1 MHAVDQM
8 VLARTGVSNLLKILE
23 YGGHRQLC
31 GKKAVEGFCT
41 TLESSWSL
49 SHHVQDGK
57 GDGGSDYVSRGISL
71 PVSVNQM
78 ISAGKTFASIFSDIQ
93 LRGFLTLH
101 LATRAEPVN
110 PPSLRY
116 RGA

>member
-1 MHAVDQM
+1 MHAVDHM

-23 YGGHRQLC
+23 YEGHRQLC

-57 GDGGSDYVSRGISL
+57 SDGGSDYVSCGINL
-71 PVSVNQM
+71 PV
-78 ISAGKTFASIFSDIQ
+78 
-93 LRGFLTLH
+93 
-101 LATRAEPVN
+101 PVN
-110 PPSLRY
+110 PMAPVALNAARHPAFLARSLSR
-116 RGA
+116 R